1 MQTFH
6 PTKDF
11 KKLKYF
17 LWMLV
22 LAEVFT
28 NYSCKHEEK
37 AVSENYSTITAD
49 TALGFV
55 IADTI
60 TYEVV
65 IRNPN
70 PDDTWKEQSLKNL
83 NHQFLIDNIFNLIRA
98 GKAIAYDYETNERL
112 TVNQL
117 KKIENEK
124 DFNPHEIGMIQFTE
138 IWFLN
143 PDKSSMTKQVYS
155 MVLGYNYYTS
165 QGEHFGYK
173 PLFKVKLQG
182 N

>member
-6 PTKDF
+6 YTKDY
-11 KKLKYF
+11 KKLRYF
-17 LWMLV
+17 LWMLI
-22 LAEVFT
+22 LAGIFT
-28 NYSCKHEEK
+28 NQSCKHEET
-37 AVSENYSTITAD
+37 AISADYSTIPVD

-65 IRNPN
+65 ISNPN
-70 PDDTWKEQSLKNL
+70 PDDIWKEQSLKNL
-83 NHQFLIDNIFNLIRA
+83 NHQFLIDNIFNMILTENA
-98 GKAIAYDYETNERL
+98 FAYDFETNERL
-112 TVNQL
+112 TISQL

-124 DFNPHEIGMIQFTE
+124 GFDRNEIGMIQFTE

-143 PDKSSMTKQVYS
+143 PDKKSMTKQVRS

-173 PLFKVKLQG
+173 PLFKVELQG

>member
-6 PTKDF
+6 YTK
-11 KKLKYF
+11 LRYF
-17 LWMLV
+17 LWMLI
-22 LAEVFT
+22 LAGIFT
-28 NYSCKHEEK
+28 EHSCKHEET
-37 AVSENYSTITAD
+37 AVSSDYSTIPAD

-60 TYEVV
+60 TYDVV

-83 NHQFLIDNIFNLIRA
+83 NHQFLIDNIFNMIRTE
-98 GKAIAYDYETNERL
+98 KALAYDYETNERL
-112 TVNQL
+112 TISQL
-117 KKIENEK
+117 KKIENEN
-124 DFNPHEIGMIQFTE
+124 DFDRDEIGMIQFTE
-138 IWFLN
+138 IWFFN
-143 PDKSSMTKQVYS
+143 PDKSSMTKQVHS
-155 MVLGYNYYTS
+155 MILGYNYYTS

-173 PLFKVKLQG
+173 PLFKVELRG